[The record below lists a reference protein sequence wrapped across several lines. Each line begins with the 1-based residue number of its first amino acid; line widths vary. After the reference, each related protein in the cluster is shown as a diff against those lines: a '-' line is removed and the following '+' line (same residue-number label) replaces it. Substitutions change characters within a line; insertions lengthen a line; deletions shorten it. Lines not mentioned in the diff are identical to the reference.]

1 MQKIILYPKLH
12 KTRAYLDEGILSVET
27 RALMQKE

>member
-12 KTRAYLDEGILSVET
+12 KTRAYLDEGILSLEI
-27 RALMQKE
+27 RAFIQEE